1 MRKRE
6 KIRENTRKK
15 EHTPNKLKNL
25 KKCVDFEN
33 AVWYYS
39 QAGSAN
45 RAGHTNNLEVLIM
58 STFMAKPAEIQ
69 RKWYI
74 IDAANRPLGRT
85 AARVAD
91 LLRGKLK
98 PEFTPHV
105 DCGDF
110 VVVINADKAVL
121 TGNKLQKKFY
131 RRHTGYIG
139 GLKEV
144 KYATLMATRPELA
157 MELAVKGMVPDTT
170 IGRKALTRL
179 HVYSGSEYAQVA
191 QKPEVYEF

>member
-1 MRKRE
+1 
-6 KIRENTRKK
+6 
-15 EHTPNKLKNL
+15 
-25 KKCVDFEN
+25 
-33 AVWYYS
+33 
-39 QAGSAN
+39 
-45 RAGHTNNLEVLIM
+45 M
-58 STFMAKPAEIQ
+58 STFMAKPAEVQ

-74 IDAANRPLGRT
+74 VDAAGKPLGRT
-85 AARVAD
+85 AVKIAD
-91 LLRGKLK
+91 LLRGKGK

-121 TGNKLQKKFY
+121 TGKKLENKFY

-144 KYATLMATRPELA
+144 KYATLMSTRPELA
-157 MELAVKGMVPDTT
+157 MELAVKGMIPDTT

-179 HVYSGSEYAQVA
+179 HVYAGENYAQVA
-191 QKPEVYEF
+191 QKPEKIEF

>member
-1 MRKRE
+1 MEE
-6 KIRENTRKK
+6 KTRKTK
-15 EHTPNKLKNL
+15 IFKNKLKFRKNS
-25 KKCVDFEN
+25 VDKQKFI
-33 AVWYYS
+33 WYYN
-39 QAGSAN
+39 QADFLRNARFMRCFN
-45 RAGHTNNLEVLIM
+45 ILEVNYM
-58 STFMAKPAEIQ
+58 STFMAKPAEVQ

-85 AARVAD
+85 ATKVAD
-91 LLRGKLK
+91 ILRGKLK

-105 DCGDF
+105 DCGDH
-110 VVVINADKAVL
+110 VVVINADKAIL
-121 TGNKLQKKFY
+121 TGKKLENKYY

-144 KYATLMATRPELA
+144 KYSTLMKTRPELA

-179 HVYSGSEYAQVA
+179 HVYSGTEYAQVA
-191 QKPEVYEF
+191 QKPELLEF